1 MQNFLLRKTHSL
13 FDENPQVIHNKEVMD
28 TKAKEYENNPEF
40 LEFVNREFDR
50 TAVDATIEELAEF
63 AFGSLDAAIE
73 AFEEQKDKNES

>member
-1 MQNFLLRKTHSL
+1 M
-13 FDENPQVIHNKEVMD
+13 IHNKEVMD

-63 AFGSLDAAIE
+63 AFGSIKEAFQ
-73 AFEEQKDKNES
+73 AFEEQKEKNES